1 MYNIREV
8 FIKPGGSAAMED
20 YYPEYIDDNVNIE
33 INIKKPTEIGLV
45 MLSSTGTKQN
55 TVGYFT
61 YPTNQKPT
69 DISQVTPIMLIR
81 AYRLPCVIP
90 AVQQVVCIPATE

>member
-33 INIKKPTEIGLV
+33 INIKKPTEIGLDYAQQYRY
-45 MLSSTGTKQN
+45 KQN

-61 YPTNQKPT
+61 YPTDQKA
-69 DISQVTPIMLIR
+69 D
-81 AYRLPCVIP
+81 
-90 AVQQVVCIPATE
+90 